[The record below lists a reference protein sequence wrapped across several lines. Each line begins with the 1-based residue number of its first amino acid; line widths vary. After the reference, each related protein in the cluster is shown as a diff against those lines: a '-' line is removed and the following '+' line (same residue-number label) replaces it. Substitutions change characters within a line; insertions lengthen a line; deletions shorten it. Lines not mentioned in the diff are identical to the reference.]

1 MCRCADFKCA
11 DGGIGRWAFG
21 EPVSHLKS
29 HFSNLSLSLHMIKS
43 MTGYGIASFDSG
55 RTKYTVEIK
64 SLNSKF
70 LELSLRLPKIFS
82 EKEFQLRNDCSKQ
95 IERGK
100 VNLSINAEQANAVE
114 IKAAGI
120 DKALLKHYYNQLK
133 AVSDELNEQGGNL
146 LQLAL
151 GLPEVVK
158 FEEESVSE
166 DEWKLVDKTFN
177 QAMAAFQKFR
187 SDEGN
192 VLEQDIKM
200 RIGIILKNLELVEI
214 EEPKRVP
221 VIRERLNQFLS
232 EAIGADSI
240 DKNRFEQELIYF
252 IDKLDITEEKIRL
265 KAHCDYFIETL
276 KNADANGKKL
286 GFISQEIGREIN
298 TLGSKANDANMQK
311 LVVGMK
317 EELEKI
323 KEQLLNVL

>member
-1 MCRCADFKCA
+1 MINEELSSGLYLPRDFRTK
-11 DGGIGRWAFG
+11 I
-21 EPVSHLKS
+21 
-29 HFSNLSLSLHMIKS
+29 LSLHMIKS

-55 RTKYTVEIK
+55 NTKYTVEIK

-70 LELSLRLPKIFS
+70 LELSLRLPKAFA

-100 VNLSINAEQANAVE
+100 VSLSLNVEKANTKVN
-114 IKAAGI
+114 AAGI
-120 DKALLKHYYNQLK
+120 DKELLKHYYEQLK
-133 AVSDELNEQGGNL
+133 AVSIDLNEPTSNL

-158 FEEESVSE
+158 YDEETISEEE
-166 DEWKLVDKTFN
+166 WKVAENTFK
-177 QAMAAFQKFR
+177 QAVAAFQKFR

-192 VLEQDIKM
+192 VLEQDVKF
-200 RIGIILKNLELVEI
+200 RIGIILKNLALVEI

-221 VIRERLNQFLS
+221 LIRERLNTFLAEAAGR
-232 EAIGADSI
+232 EAIDQ
-240 DKNRFEQELIYF
+240 NRFEQELIYY

-276 KNADANGKKL
+276 KNDDANGKKL

-298 TLGSKANDANMQK
+298 TLGSKANDANIQK

>member
-1 MCRCADFKCA
+1 
-11 DGGIGRWAFG
+11 
-21 EPVSHLKS
+21 
-29 HFSNLSLSLHMIKS
+29 
-43 MTGYGIASFDSG
+43 MTGYGIASFDTGS
-55 RTKYTVEIK
+55 TKYTVEIK

-70 LELSLRLPKIFS
+70 LELSLRLPKMFS
-82 EKEFQLRNDCSKQ
+82 EKEFQLRNDCSRQ

-100 VNLSINAEQANAVE
+100 VNLSITAEQANSTV
-114 IKAAGI
+114 KAAGI
-120 DKALLKHYYNQLK
+120 DAALLKHYLTQLQQ
-133 AVSDELNEQGGNL
+133 VSTELAQPADNL

-158 FEEESVSE
+158 YNEETLSEEE
-166 DEWKLVDKTFN
+166 WKIVENTFK
-177 QAMAAFQKFR
+177 QALAEFQQFR
-187 SDEGN
+187 KDEGDT
-192 VLEQDIKM
+192 LEKDIKY
-200 RIGIILKNLELVEI
+200 RIAIILDNLKQVEV

-232 EAIGADSI
+232 EAVGREAVDQ
-240 DKNRFEQELIYF
+240 NRFEQELIYY

-265 KAHCDYFIETL
+265 KTHCEYFLETL
-276 KNADANGKKL
+276 QNADANGKKL

-298 TLGSKANDANMQK
+298 TLGSKANDASIQK

>member
-1 MCRCADFKCA
+1 
-11 DGGIGRWAFG
+11 
-21 EPVSHLKS
+21 
-29 HFSNLSLSLHMIKS
+29 

-100 VNLSINAEQANAVE
+100 VSLSINAEQANAAEV
-114 IKAAGI
+114 KAAGI
-120 DKALLKHYYNQLK
+120 DKVLLKHYYNQLK
-133 AVSDELNEQGGNL
+133 EVSAEVGEAGGNL

-151 GLPEVVK
+151 TLPEVVK
-158 FEEESVSE
+158 FEEDTLSE
-166 DEWKLVDKTFN
+166 DEWKLVEKTFN

-192 VLEQDIKM
+192 VLEQDIRM

-232 EAIGADSI
+232 EAVGADNM

-265 KAHCDYFIETL
+265 KTHCEYFLETL

-298 TLGSKANDANMQK
+298 TLGSKANDAAMQK

>member
-1 MCRCADFKCA
+1 
-11 DGGIGRWAFG
+11 
-21 EPVSHLKS
+21 
-29 HFSNLSLSLHMIKS
+29 MIKS

-55 RTKYTVEIK
+55 STKYTVEIK

-70 LELSLRLPKIFS
+70 LELSLRLPKSFA
-82 EKEFQLRNDCSKQ
+82 EKEFQLRNECNKQ

-100 VNLSINAEQANAVE
+100 VSLSINVEKANSTVN
-114 IKAAGI
+114 AAGI
-120 DKALLKHYYNQLK
+120 DKDLLKHYYEQLK
-133 AVSDELNEQGGNL
+133 SVSLEMNEPAHNL

-158 FEEESVSE
+158 YEEETVSE
-166 DEWKLVDKTFN
+166 EEWKVVEKTFQ
-177 QAMAAFQKFR
+177 QALAAFQQFR
-187 SDEGN
+187 SDEGK
-192 VLEQDIKM
+192 VLEQDVKY
-200 RIGIILKNLELVEI
+200 RIGIILTNLGLIEI
-214 EEPKRVP
+214 EEPKRIP
-221 VIRERLNQFLS
+221 VIRERLNQFLTEAVAR
-232 EAIGADSI
+232 EAIDQ
-240 DKNRFEQELIYF
+240 NRFEQELIYY

-276 KNADANGKKL
+276 KNDDANGKKL

-298 TLGSKANDANMQK
+298 TLGSKANDANIQK

>member
-1 MCRCADFKCA
+1 
-11 DGGIGRWAFG
+11 
-21 EPVSHLKS
+21 
-29 HFSNLSLSLHMIKS
+29 MIKS
-43 MTGYGIASFDSG
+43 MTGYGIASFDAG
-55 RTKYTVEIK
+55 NTKYTVEIK

-70 LELSLRLPKIFS
+70 LELTLRLPKIFS
-82 EKEFQLRNDCSKQ
+82 DKEFQLRNDCNKQ

-100 VNLSINAEQANAVE
+100 VSLSINVEQQSGVV
-114 IKAAGI
+114 KAAGI
-120 DKALLKHYYNQLK
+120 NTVLLKQYYEQLK
-133 AVSDELNEQGGNL
+133 AVGTELGEPTNNL

-158 FEEESVSE
+158 YDEEAVSE
-166 DEWKLVDKTFN
+166 DEWKIVEKTFN
-177 QAMAAFQKFR
+177 QAVAAFQQFR
-187 SDEGN
+187 ADEGN
-192 VLEQDIKM
+192 VLEQDLKY
-200 RIGIILKNLELVEI
+200 RIGIILQNLKLVEV

-221 VIRERLNQFLS
+221 LIRERLNQFLLEATNR
-232 EAIGADSI
+232 EAIDQ
-240 DKNRFEQELIYF
+240 NRFEQELIYY

-265 KAHCDYFIETL
+265 KTHCDYFVETL

-286 GFISQEIGREIN
+286 GFIAQEIGREVN

>member
-1 MCRCADFKCA
+1 
-11 DGGIGRWAFG
+11 
-21 EPVSHLKS
+21 
-29 HFSNLSLSLHMIKS
+29 MIKS

-55 RTKYTVEIK
+55 SSKYTVEIK

-82 EKEFQLRNDCSKQ
+82 EKEFQLRNECSKQ

-100 VNLSINAEQANAVE
+100 VNLSINVEQAVSTVS
-114 IKAAGI
+114 AAGI
-120 DKALLKHYYNQLK
+120 DAELLKHYYRQLK
-133 AVSDELNEQGGNL
+133 TVSEELNEPTNNL

-158 FEEESVSE
+158 YNEETVSEEE
-166 DEWKLVDKTFN
+166 WKVVEKTFQ
-177 QAMAAFQKFR
+177 QAMAAFQQFR

-192 VLEQDIKM
+192 VLEEDVKY
-200 RIGIILKNLELVEI
+200 RIGIILKNLDLVML

-232 EAIGADSI
+232 DAVGREAIDQ
-240 DKNRFEQELIYF
+240 NRFEQELIYF

-298 TLGSKANDANMQK
+298 TLGSKANDAAMQK

>member
-1 MCRCADFKCA
+1 
-11 DGGIGRWAFG
+11 
-21 EPVSHLKS
+21 
-29 HFSNLSLSLHMIKS
+29 MIKS
-43 MTGYGIASFDSG
+43 MTGYGIASFDTG
-55 RTKYTVEIK
+55 NTKYTVEIK

-70 LELSLRLPKIFS
+70 LELSLRLPKVFS
-82 EKEFQLRNDCSKQ
+82 EKEFQLRNDCSRQ

-100 VNLSINAEQANAVE
+100 VNLSINTEQANSKV
-114 IKAAGI
+114 KAAGI
-120 DKALLKHYYNQLK
+120 DATLLKHYVTQLQQ
-133 AVSDELNEQGGNL
+133 VSTELGQPADNL

-158 FEEESVSE
+158 YDEETVSDE
-166 DEWKLVDKTFN
+166 EWKIVEDTFK
-177 QAMAAFQKFR
+177 QAMAAFQQFR
-187 SDEGN
+187 KDEGDT
-192 VLEQDIKM
+192 LEKDVKY
-200 RIGIILKNLELVEI
+200 RIGIILENLRLVEI

-232 EAIGADSI
+232 EAVNREAI
-240 DKNRFEQELIYF
+240 DQNRFEQELIYY

-265 KAHCDYFIETL
+265 KTHCDYFIETL
-276 KNADANGKKL
+276 QNADANGKKL

-298 TLGSKANDANMQK
+298 TLGSKANDANIQK

>member
-1 MCRCADFKCA
+1 
-11 DGGIGRWAFG
+11 
-21 EPVSHLKS
+21 
-29 HFSNLSLSLHMIKS
+29 MIKS
-43 MTGYGIASFDSG
+43 MTGYGIASFDTG
-55 RTKYTVEIK
+55 NTKYTVEIK

-70 LELSLRLPKIFS
+70 LELSLRLPKMFS
-82 EKEFQLRNDCSKQ
+82 EKEFQLRNDCSRQ

-100 VNLSINAEQANAVE
+100 VNLSINTEQANSKV
-114 IKAAGI
+114 KAAGI
-120 DKALLKHYYNQLK
+120 DATLLKHYLTQLQQ
-133 AVSDELNEQGGNL
+133 VSTELGQPADNL

-158 FEEESVSE
+158 YDEETVSDEEWRIVE
-166 DEWKLVDKTFN
+166 DTFK
-177 QAMAAFQKFR
+177 QAMAAFQQFR
-187 SDEGN
+187 KDEGDT
-192 VLEQDIKM
+192 LEKDIKY
-200 RIGIILKNLELVEI
+200 RIGIIVENLRLVEI

-221 VIRERLNQFLS
+221 VIRERLNQFLTEAVNR
-232 EAIGADSI
+232 EAIDQ
-240 DKNRFEQELIYF
+240 NRFEQELIYY

-265 KAHCDYFIETL
+265 KTHCDYFLETL
-276 KNADANGKKL
+276 QNADANGKKL

>member
-1 MCRCADFKCA
+1 
-11 DGGIGRWAFG
+11 
-21 EPVSHLKS
+21 
-29 HFSNLSLSLHMIKS
+29 MIKS
-43 MTGYGIASFDSG
+43 MTGYGIAAADSG
-55 RTKYTVEIK
+55 STKYTVEIK

-82 EKEFQLRNDCSKQ
+82 DKEFQLRNDCNKQ

-100 VNLSINAEQANAVE
+100 VNLSINVEQQNGIVR
-114 IKAAGI
+114 AAGI
-120 DKALLKHYYNQLK
+120 DTDLLKNYYNQLK
-133 AVSDELNEQGGNL
+133 AVSDDLGEPATNL

-158 FEEESVSE
+158 YDEETVSE
-166 DEWKLVDKTFN
+166 DEWKLVEKTFN
-177 QAMAAFQKFR
+177 QAVAAFQQFR
-187 SDEGN
+187 TDEGN
-192 VLEQDIKM
+192 VLEQDLKY
-200 RIGIILKNLELVEI
+200 RIGIILQNLKLVEI

-221 VIRERLNQFLS
+221 VIRERLNQFLQEATNR
-232 EAIGADSI
+232 EAIDQ
-240 DKNRFEQELIYF
+240 NRFEQELIYY
-252 IDKLDITEEKIRL
+252 IDKLDITEEKVRL
-265 KAHCDYFIETL
+265 KTHCEYFIETL

-298 TLGSKANDANMQK
+298 TLGSKANDANIQK